1 MIASRRPDRW
11 RAARVASA
19 LYNTAAMHDS
29 VAAVGAKALWGLALP
44 DLLEQVQRVGEAPP
58 GARVLDIPCGGGFAF
73 RGLRP
78 GQDCRYVAADISPD
92 MLRRARSR
100 ATQLGVTDL
109 MEFVQADITALPL
122 QDNTFDLALT
132 FNGLHCLPDPRA
144 AVVEL
149 ARVLKP
155 GGILRGS
162 TCVRGRGWRQDRFAT
177 ALRAAGFFGDT
188 PQAGDVQRWLADAGL
203 EVLVARHSGSVE
215 LFEALRPGT

>member
-1 MIASRRPDRW
+1 MGQVTDRW
-11 RAARVASA
+11 RGARVASA

-29 VAAVGAKALWGLALP
+29 VAAVGAKALWGATLH
-44 DLLEQVQRVGEAPP
+44 DLLKEVKRVGAAPA
-58 GARVLDIPCGGGFAF
+58 GAQILDIPSGGGFAF

-78 GQDCRYVAADISPD
+78 GQDCRYVAADISSD
-92 MLRRARSR
+92 MLRRAHSR
-100 ATQLGVTDL
+100 ATQLGVADL
-109 MEFVQADITALPL
+109 MEFTEADITDLPF

-162 TCVRGRGWRQDRFAT
+162 TCVRGRGRRQDRFVT
-177 ALRAAGFFGDT
+177 ALQAAGFFGDT
-188 PQAGDVQRWLADAGL
+188 PQAGDVQRWMSDAGL

-215 LFEALRPGT
+215 LFEAHRPGA

>member
-1 MIASRRPDRW
+1 
-11 RAARVASA
+11 
-19 LYNTAAMHDS
+19 MHDS

-44 DLLEQVQRVGEAPP
+44 DLLEQVRRVGEAPP

-100 ATQLGVTDL
+100 ATQFGVADL
-109 MEFVQADITALPL
+109 MAFTEADITTLPF
-122 QDNTFDLALT
+122 QDNMFDLALT

-162 TCVRGRGWRQDRFAT
+162 TCVRGRGWRQDRFVT

-203 EVLVARHSGSVE
+203 EVPVARHSGSVE
-215 LFEALRPGT
+215 LFEAFRPGT

>member
-1 MIASRRPDRW
+1 MGQVTDRW

-19 LYNTAAMHDS
+19 LYNTAATHDS
-29 VAAVGAKALWGLALP
+29 VAAVGAKALWGLALH
-44 DLLEQVQRVGEAPP
+44 DLLEEVQRVGVAPA
-58 GARVLDIPCGGGFAF
+58 GAHVLDIPCGGGFAF

-100 ATQLGVTDL
+100 ATQLGVADL
-109 MEFVQADITALPL
+109 MEFTDADITALPF
-122 QDNTFDLALT
+122 QGNTFDLALT

-144 AVVEL
+144 AVFEL

-162 TCVRGRGWRQDRFAT
+162 TCVRGRGWRQDRFVT
-177 ALRAAGFFGDT
+177 ALQAAGFFGIT
-188 PQAGDVQRWLADAGL
+188 PQAGDVQRWLRDAGL
-203 EVLVARHSGSVE
+203 EVSVARHSGSVE
-215 LFEALRPGT
+215 LFEAVRPNGHN

>member
-1 MIASRRPDRW
+1 MGQVTERW

-29 VAAVGAKALWGLALP
+29 VAAVGAKALWGLTLH
-44 DLLEQVQRVGEAPP
+44 DLLAEVQRVGEAPD
-58 GARVLDIPCGGGFAF
+58 GAHILDIPCGGGFAF

-78 GQDCRYVAADISPD
+78 GQNCRYVAADISPD
-92 MLRRARSR
+92 MLSRARGR
-100 ATQLGVTDL
+100 ATQLGVAGL
-109 MEFVQADITALPL
+109 MEFADADITHLPF
-122 QDNTFDLALT
+122 QDDTFDLALT

-162 TCVRGRGWRQDRFAT
+162 TCVRGRGRRQDRFVT
-177 ALRAAGFFGDT
+177 ALQAAGFFGIT
-188 PQAGDVQRWLADAGL
+188 PEAGDVQRWLRDAGL
-203 EVLVARHSGSVE
+203 EVLAARHSGSVE
-215 LFEALRPGT
+215 LFEAVQS